1 MKIIKVTKIIIKM
14 KWKNSNNDIVVITEY
29 NSNNGNNNNHENE
42 IKEMGLELYV
52 INF

>member
-1 MKIIKVTKIIIKM
+1 ML
-14 KWKNSNNDIVVITEY
+14 ITEY
-29 NSNNGNNNNHENE
+29 NINNGNNNNHENE